1 MKEQIVNLL
10 KENENNFVSGE
21 KISEALGVTR
31 AAVWKYIKQLKEEG
45 YNIESVSRRG
55 YKLTSSPDRLTFQE
69 IAPNLKTRFIGR
81 KIIYLESIDST
92 NNEAKKL
99 AAEGEKEGTVVIT
112 EEQTMG
118 RGRLGRNWVSPK
130 YKGIWMSIIL
140 RPEVDPIHMAK
151 VTQIGAA
158 AVCRAALEMGIKTL
172 IKWPND
178 IVLNGKKLCGI
189 LTEMNAELNR
199 VNYAVIGIGINVNT
213 EEEDFKDEVRKVATS
228 IKIEQGHDTK
238 RKELIAN
245 VLNNFEELYEEFLDN
260 GNIESSIKICKENS
274 ALIGKEIKVI
284 EKSSSVKA
292 KALDLTNEG
301 RLVVEFENGKIE
313 EIISGEV
320 SVRGIFGYI

>member
-1 MKEQIVNLL
+1 VKEQIVNLL
-10 KENENNFVSGE
+10 KKNENNFISGE
-21 KISEALGVTR
+21 KISEVLGVTR

-55 YKLTSSPDRLTFQE
+55 YKLMNSPDRLTFQE
-69 IAPNLKTRFIGR
+69 IAPHLNTKFIGK

-99 AAEGEKEGTVVIT
+99 ATEGEKEGTIVIS

-158 AVCRAALEMGIKTL
+158 AVCRAALQMGIKTL

-178 IVLNGKKLCGI
+178 IVLKGKKICGI
-189 LTEMNAELNR
+189 LTEMSAELNR
-199 VNYAVIGIGINVNT
+199 VNYAVIGIGVNVNT
-213 EEEDFKDEVRKVATS
+213 EEIDFPEDIRNVATS
-228 IKIEQGHDTK
+228 IKIEQGHDIK

-245 VLNNFEELYEEFLDN
+245 ILNNFEELYEEFLNN
-260 GNIESSIKICKENS
+260 GDIESSIKVCKENS
-274 ALIGKEIKVI
+274 ALIGNEIKI
-284 EKSSSVKA
+284 IQKGSSVKA

-301 RLVVEFENGKIE
+301 RLVVEFENGKVE

-320 SVRGIFGYI
+320 SVRGIYGYI